1 LKRSYFW
8 KQNPELEILIDNE
21 FFRKT
26 ALSDF
31 LQAENILIIRDF
43 ADMERKEIFL
53 FVVNAIQG
61 TVKQ

>member
-1 LKRSYFW
+1 MKRSYFW

>member
-1 LKRSYFW
+1 MKRSYFW

-43 ADMERKEIFL
+43 ADMERKEIFHFL
-53 FVVNAIQG
+53 VNAIQG